1 MNLDKNEKQESEIKN
16 NIDEKIT
23 LTSKPE
29 EKEIEKSKFQNPEIN
44 KSYSLISLDLL
55 FQIIVAIITCLSTF
69 LDGYLLIFIGYNSTL
84 LNQEWKV
91 SPSLIS
97 LLEIMFHFNGALG
110 GIISIPTCHFG
121 NQIGMN
127 FNIIFAVLSLPIILL
142 LYNTKSYF
150 CYLFCICYICLAN
163 GHLYNIGTNL
173 IINKFSIY
181 SRGSIFALIYFFNQF
196 GKCFFSYLIYKYME
210 SGIKIILY
218 TIIPII
224 VVFLLQV
231 IANLIMIILY
241 FEKSKISIKREK
253 ISHMNYIGKYYSLQL
268 YNYVRFTKDK
278 NENFELYNWLLKCII
293 DLFIESPKLHEIIL
307 VIFNFTLGIQFYGMV
322 TVFPLLKKPIPTII
336 TNEIFFSKIFHT
348 ALLGTFTLIFV
359 LYTLNAKICFSI
371 ACLINLILNLSI
383 MFNWFD
389 TYWIIHFFRFV
400 WNVSYVMCNLYCAEA
415 TLKKN
420 RGTNTSFLYM
430 IFKIS
435 CIIDILIVDKMVQMS
450 LFFPIAIDIFTLLFD
465 VVLITK
471 LKVETYFK
479 TCKEIDMIIF
489 AKIHED
495 EAKNN

>member
-1 MNLDKNEKQESEIKN
+1 MKLDKNEKSQQEENNLDENISLKLKPKN
-16 NIDEKIT
+16 
-23 LTSKPE
+23 S
-29 EKEIEKSKFQNPEIN
+29 EIEKSKIENPKVN
-44 KSYSLISLDLL
+44 YSYSITSLNFL
-55 FQIIVAIITCLSTF
+55 FQITVAIITCLSTF

-97 LLEIMFHFNGALG
+97 LLEIMFHSNGALG
-110 GIISIPTCHFG
+110 GILSIPTCHFG

-127 FNIIFAVLSLPIILL
+127 FNLIFAISSIPITLL
-142 LYNTKSYF
+142 LYNTKSYS
-150 CYLFCICYICLAN
+150 CYLFCISYICLSN

-210 SGIKIILY
+210 SGILIVSY
-218 TIIPII
+218 TIIPIFI
-224 VVFLLQV
+224 LFILQV
-231 IANLIMIILY
+231 IINLIMIMLY
-241 FEKSKISIKREK
+241 YEKAKSSIKKEK
-253 ISHMNYIGKYYSLQL
+253 IIHMKYTGNYYSLQL
-268 YNYVRFTKDK
+268 YHYIRFSKNK
-278 NENFELYNWLLKCII
+278 NEKFEIYNWLIKCII
-293 DLFIESPKLHEIIL
+293 DLFIESPELHEIIL
-307 VIFNFTLGIQFYGMV
+307 VIINFTLGIQFYGMV

-348 ALLGTFTLIFV
+348 GLLGTFTLIFV
-359 LYTLNAKICFSI
+359 LYTLNAKICLSI

-389 TYWIIHFFRFV
+389 SYWIIHFFRFV

-415 TLKKN
+415 TLNKN

-435 CIIDILIVDKMVQMS
+435 CIIDILIVDKMVEMS
-450 LFFPIAIDIFTLLFD
+450 LFFPIALDVFTLLFD
-465 VVLITK
+465 IVLISK

-479 TCKEIDMIIF
+479 NCQEIDMVIM
-489 AKIHED
+489 ANIHEGGN
-495 EAKNN
+495 KNN

>member
-1 MNLDKNEKQESEIKN
+1 
-16 NIDEKIT
+16 
-23 LTSKPE
+23 
-29 EKEIEKSKFQNPEIN
+29 
-44 KSYSLISLDLL
+44 
-55 FQIIVAIITCLSTF
+55 
-69 LDGYLLIFIGYNSTL
+69 
-84 LNQEWKV
+84 
-91 SPSLIS
+91 
-97 LLEIMFHFNGALG
+97 
-110 GIISIPTCHFG
+110 
-121 NQIGMN
+121 
-127 FNIIFAVLSLPIILL
+127 
-142 LYNTKSYF
+142 
-150 CYLFCICYICLAN
+150 
-163 GHLYNIGTNL
+163 
-173 IINKFSIY
+173 
-181 SRGSIFALIYFFNQF
+181 
-196 GKCFFSYLIYKYME
+196 ME

-371 ACLINLILNLSI
+371 ACLISLILNLSI

-495 EAKNN
+495 ESKNN